1 MIRSF
6 RNKGLGRF
14 FRTGD
19 KRGIR
24 PEHAARL
31 SRILDRLDAA
41 VRVKDMDLPGY
52 RLHPLKADRVGE
64 WAVSVSGNWR
74 VIFRFEGPDIVDIDY
89 DDYH

>member
-6 RNKGLGRF
+6 RNKGLSRF
-14 FRTGD
+14 FQSGD

-24 PEHAARL
+24 PEHAPRL
-31 SRILDRLDAA
+31 ARILDRLNAA
-41 VRVKDMDLPGY
+41 VLVKDTDLPGY
-52 RLHPLKADRVGE
+52 RLHPLKANRAGE

-74 VIFRFEGPDIVDIDY
+74 VIFRFEGLDAVDVDY

>member
-6 RNKGLGRF
+6 RHKGLQRF
-14 FRTGD
+14 FINGD

-31 SRILDRLDAA
+31 ARILDRLDASLGPH
-41 VRVKDMDLPGY
+41 DMALPGY
-52 RLHPLKADRVGE
+52 KLHRLSGSLEGN

-74 VIFRFEGPDIVDIDY
+74 VIFHFEEQDAVEVDY
-89 DDYH
+89 LDYH